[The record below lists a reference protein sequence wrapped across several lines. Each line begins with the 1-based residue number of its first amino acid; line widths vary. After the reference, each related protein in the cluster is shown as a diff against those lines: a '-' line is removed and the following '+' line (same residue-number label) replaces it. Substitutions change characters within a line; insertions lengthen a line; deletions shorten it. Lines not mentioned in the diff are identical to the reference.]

1 MDFAQHVKSSVDIVR
16 VVGEYVRLRKQGTNR
31 HVGLCPFHTEKTP
44 SFSVHEVLQIYK
56 CFGCGKGGDVFSFLM
71 ESQGLTFYEALKTL
85 AEQHGI
91 PLPRP
96 ERGDHADADS
106 RRRAALYRIHD
117 TAAAF
122 FRERLQ
128 AADGSRARDYLVRR
142 GIDGETA
149 SRFDLGF
156 APAQGQGLLNTLER
170 EGVSQDYWEASGLI
184 LKREDGTGFY
194 DRFRDRLTFPIAGE
208 SGRIIAFGG
217 RRLKDEQ
224 QPKYLNS
231 PETPIYTKS
240 AVLYNLHRAKKS
252 MREQN
257 RAVLVEGYTDVIGLA
272 RAGISA
278 VVASC
283 GTSLTSQ
290 HVRTLRRQV
299 DRVVVNFDP
308 DQAGQNATERSI
320 QLLLQEGL
328 QVRVLALPEGLDPDE
343 FCERHGGDR
352 YRELLDKAPDYFL
365 WLADRARSQFDVRSP
380 DGRVAAFRLLVPS
393 INLLPDK
400 IQRAALTNEL
410 ADHLGIDRGLV
421 LEQLRRAAV
430 DRRPPPPVSSSGPG
444 DAIAGEKLLV
454 RLLTESEEARKE
466 MLSDVVEIAVRE
478 SLATTPILEA
488 VVAVASSG
496 ERFQYAAVE
505 GRLSEE
511 DQEFLSRIIFETD
524 SQPCSLD
531 DGRQAYTALRKM
543 GWEREYRSVRR
554 QIAQAEKSGDRQ
566 AAIELLRTKTELE
579 RRLGGESSS
588 GTRQGS

>member
-56 CFGCGKGGDVFSFLM
+56 CFGCGKGGDVFNFLM
-71 ESQGLTFYEALKTL
+71 ELQGLTFYEALKTL

-96 ERGDHADADS
+96 QRGDLADADS
-106 RRRAALYRIHD
+106 RRRAALYRIHEI
-117 TAAAF
+117 AALF

-128 AADGSRARDYLVRR
+128 AAEGSRARDYLLRR
-142 GIDGETA
+142 GIDEETA

-156 APAQGQGLLNTLER
+156 APAQGQGLLSTLER
-170 EGVSQDYWEASGLI
+170 EGISRDYGEASGLI
-184 LKREDGTGFY
+184 LKRQDGTGFY
-194 DRFRDRLTFPIAGE
+194 DRFRERLTFPIAGE

-217 RRLKDEQ
+217 RRLRDEQ

-257 RAVLVEGYTDVIGLA
+257 RVVLVEGYTDVIGLA

-283 GTSLTSQ
+283 GTSLTPR

-328 QVRVLALPEGLDPDE
+328 QVRVLTLPEGLDPDE
-343 FCERHGGDR
+343 FCERHGADR
-352 YRELLDKAPDYFL
+352 YRDLLDKAPDYFL

-380 DGRVAAFRLLVPS
+380 EGRVAAFRLLVPS
-393 INLLPDK
+393 IHLLPDK

-410 ADHLGIDRGLV
+410 ADHLGVDRGLV

-430 DRRPPPPVSSSGPG
+430 ERRTPPPVSSSGPG
-444 DAIAGEKLLV
+444 DASPGEKLLL

-466 MLSDVVEIAVRE
+466 MLPGVLEIAVRE
-478 SLATTPILEA
+478 ALPTAAILEA

-505 GRLSEE
+505 GRLGEK
-511 DQEFLSRIIFETD
+511 DQEFLSRIIFEMD

-531 DGRQAYTALRKM
+531 DGRQAYAALRQM
-543 GWEREYRSVRR
+543 EWEREYRSLRR
-554 QIAQAEKSGDRQ
+554 RIAQAEKSGDRR
-566 AAIELLRTKTELE
+566 AAIELLRTKTQLE
-579 RRLGGESSS
+579 RRLGVE
-588 GTRQGS
+588 

>member
-128 AADGSRARDYLVRR
+128 AAAGSRARDYLVRR

-217 RRLKDEQ
+217 RRLRDEQ

-343 FCERHGGDR
+343 FCERHGADR

-430 DRRPPPPVSSSGPG
+430 DRRTPPPVSSSGPG

>member
-16 VVGEYVRLRKQGTNR
+16 VVGEYVRLRKQGANR

-56 CFGCGKGGDVFSFLM
+56 CFGCGKGGDVFNFLM

-91 PLPRP
+91 PLPR
-96 ERGDHADADS
+96 RQQGDVADADS
-106 RRRAALYRIHD
+106 RRRAALYRIHEI
-117 TAAAF
+117 AALF

-128 AADGSRARDYLVRR
+128 AVEGSRARDYLVRR
-142 GIDGETA
+142 GIDEETA

-156 APAQGQGLLNTLER
+156 APAQGQGLLSILER
-170 EGVSQDYWEASGLI
+170 EGISQDYWEASGLI
-184 LKREDGTGFY
+184 LKRQDGTGFY

-217 RRLKDEQ
+217 RRLSDEQ

-283 GTSLTSQ
+283 GTSLTTQ

-328 QVRVLALPEGLDPDE
+328 QVRALTLPEGLDPDE
-343 FCERHGGDR
+343 FCERHGADR
-352 YRELLDKAPDYFL
+352 YGELLDKAPDYFL

-380 DGRVAAFRLLVPS
+380 EGRVAAFRFLIPS

-400 IQRAALTNEL
+400 IQRAAKANEL
-410 ADHLGIDRGLV
+410 ADHLRVDRGLV

-430 DRRPPPPVSSSGPG
+430 DRRAPPPVSSSGPG
-444 DAIAGEKLLV
+444 DASVGEKLLL
-454 RLLTESEEARKE
+454 RLLTESEEARQE
-466 MLSDVVEIAVRE
+466 MLASVVEIAVRE
-478 SLATTPILEA
+478 SLPTAAILEA

-505 GRLSEE
+505 GRLGEK

-524 SQPCSLD
+524 STPCSLD
-531 DGRQAYTALRKM
+531 DGRQVYAALRKR
-543 GWEREYRSVRR
+543 GWEREYRSVRH
-554 QIAQAEKSGDRQ
+554 QIAQAEKSGDRR

-579 RRLGGESSS
+579 RRLRGE
-588 GTRQGS
+588 

>member
-16 VVGEYVRLRKQGTNR
+16 VVGEYVRLRKQGANR

-56 CFGCGKGGDVFSFLM
+56 CFGCGKGGDVFNFLM

-91 PLPRP
+91 PLPR
-96 ERGDHADADS
+96 RQQGDVADADS
-106 RRRAALYRIHD
+106 RRRAALYRIHEI
-117 TAAAF
+117 AALF

-128 AADGSRARDYLVRR
+128 AAEGSRARDYLVRR
-142 GIDGETA
+142 GIDEETA

-156 APAQGQGLLNTLER
+156 APAQGQGLLSILER
-170 EGVSQDYWEASGLI
+170 EGISQDYWEASGLI
-184 LKREDGTGFY
+184 LKRQDGTGFY

-217 RRLKDEQ
+217 RRLSDEQ

-283 GTSLTSQ
+283 GTSLTTQ

-328 QVRVLALPEGLDPDE
+328 QVRALTLPEGLDPDE
-343 FCERHGGDR
+343 FCERHGADR
-352 YRELLDKAPDYFL
+352 YGELLDKAPDYFL

-380 DGRVAAFRLLVPS
+380 EGRVAAFRFLIPS

-400 IQRAALTNEL
+400 IQRAAKANEL
-410 ADHLGIDRGLV
+410 ADHLRVDRGLV

-430 DRRPPPPVSSSGPG
+430 DRRAPPPVSSSGPG
-444 DAIAGEKLLV
+444 DASVGEKLLL
-454 RLLTESEEARKE
+454 RLLTESEEARQE
-466 MLSDVVEIAVRE
+466 MLASVVEIAVRE
-478 SLATTPILEA
+478 SLPTAAILEA

-505 GRLSEE
+505 GRLGEK

-524 SQPCSLD
+524 STPCSLD
-531 DGRQAYTALRKM
+531 DGRQVYAALRKR
-543 GWEREYRSVRR
+543 GWEREYRSVRH
-554 QIAQAEKSGDRQ
+554 QIAQAEKSGDRR

-579 RRLGGESSS
+579 RRLRGE
-588 GTRQGS
+588 

>member
-56 CFGCGKGGDVFSFLM
+56 CFGCGKGGDVFNFLM
-71 ESQGLTFYEALKTL
+71 ELQGLTFYEALKTL

-91 PLPRP
+91 PLPSP
-96 ERGDHADADS
+96 QRGDLADADS
-106 RRRAALYRIHD
+106 RRRAALYRIHEI
-117 TAAAF
+117 AALF

-128 AADGSRARDYLVRR
+128 AAEGSRARDYLVRR
-142 GIDGETA
+142 GIDEETA

-170 EGVSQDYWEASGLI
+170 EGISRDYGEASGLI
-184 LKREDGTGFY
+184 LKRQDGTGFY

-208 SGRIIAFGG
+208 SGRVIAFGG
-217 RRLKDEQ
+217 RRLRDDQ

-240 AVLYNLHRAKKS
+240 AVLYNLHRARKS

-257 RAVLVEGYTDVIGLA
+257 RVVLVEGYTDVIGLA

-290 HVRTLRRQV
+290 QVRTLRRQV

-328 QVRVLALPEGLDPDE
+328 QVRVLTLPEGLDPDE
-343 FCERHGGDR
+343 FCERHGADR

-380 DGRVAAFRLLVPS
+380 DGRVAAFRFLMPS
-393 INLLPDK
+393 IHLLPDK

-410 ADHLGIDRGLV
+410 ADHLGVDRGLV

-430 DRRPPPPVSSSGPG
+430 ERRSPPPVSSAGPE
-444 DAIAGEKLLV
+444 DASPGEKLLL

-466 MLSDVVEIAVRE
+466 MLPGVLKIAVRE
-478 SLATTPILEA
+478 ALPTAAILEA

-505 GRLSEE
+505 GRLDEK
-511 DQEFLSRIIFETD
+511 DQEFLSRIIFERD

-531 DGRQAYTALRKM
+531 DGRQAYAALRKM
-543 GWEREYRSVRR
+543 EWEREYRSLRR
-554 QIAQAEKSGDRQ
+554 RIAQAEKSGDRR

-579 RRLGGESSS
+579 RRLGVE
-588 GTRQGS
+588 

>member
-71 ESQGLTFYEALKTL
+71 ESQGLTFYEALRTL

-128 AADGSRARDYLVRR
+128 AVDGARARDYLVRR

-149 SRFDLGF
+149 SGFDLGF

-217 RRLKDEQ
+217 RRLRDEQ

-343 FCERHGGDR
+343 FCERHGADR

-430 DRRPPPPVSSSGPG
+430 DRRTPPPVSSSGSG

-478 SLATTPILEA
+478 GLATAPILEA

-505 GRLSEE
+505 GRLSEK
-511 DQEFLSRIIFETD
+511 DREFLSRIIFETD

>member
-1 MDFAQHVKSSVDIVR
+1 MDFAQHVKSSVDVVR

-56 CFGCGKGGDVFSFLM
+56 CFGCGKGGDVFNFLM
-71 ESQGLTFYEALKTL
+71 ELQGLTFYEALKTL

-96 ERGDHADADS
+96 QRGDLADADS
-106 RRRAALYRIHD
+106 RRRAALYRIHEI
-117 TAAAF
+117 AALF

-128 AADGSRARDYLVRR
+128 AAEGSRARDYLLRR
-142 GIDGETA
+142 GIDEETA
-149 SRFDLGF
+149 SRFELGF
-156 APAQGQGLLNTLER
+156 APAQGQGLLSTLER
-170 EGVSQDYWEASGLI
+170 EGISRDYGEASGLI
-184 LKREDGTGFY
+184 LKRQDGTGFY
-194 DRFRDRLTFPIAGE
+194 DRFRERLTFPIAGE

-217 RRLKDEQ
+217 RRLRDEQ

-257 RAVLVEGYTDVIGLA
+257 RAVLVEGYTDVIGLD

-283 GTSLTSQ
+283 GTSLTTQ

-328 QVRVLALPEGLDPDE
+328 QVRVLTLPEGLDPDE
-343 FCERHGGDR
+343 FCERHGADR

-380 DGRVAAFRLLVPS
+380 EGRVAAFRLLMPS
-393 INLLPDK
+393 IHLLPDK

-410 ADHLGIDRGLV
+410 ADHLGVDRGLV

-430 DRRPPPPVSSSGPG
+430 DRRAPPPVSGPG
-444 DAIAGEKLLV
+444 DALEGEKLLV
-454 RLLTESEEARKE
+454 RLLTESEEARQE
-466 MLSDVVEIAVRE
+466 MLASVVEIAVRG
-478 SLATTPILEA
+478 SLPTAAILEA

-505 GRLSEE
+505 GRLGEK
-511 DQEFLSRIIFETD
+511 DQEFLSRIIFEMD

-531 DGRQAYTALRKM
+531 DGRQAYAALRKM
-543 GWEREYRSVRR
+543 EWEREYRSLRR
-554 QIAQAEKSGDRQ
+554 RIAQAEKSGDRR
-566 AAIELLRTKTELE
+566 AAIELLRTKTQLE
-579 RRLGGESSS
+579 RRLGVE
-588 GTRQGS
+588 

>member
-56 CFGCGKGGDVFSFLM
+56 CFGCGKGGDVFNFLM
-71 ESQGLTFYEALKTL
+71 ELQGLTFYEALKTL

-96 ERGDHADADS
+96 QRGDVADADS
-106 RRRAALYRIHD
+106 RRRAALYRIHEI
-117 TAAAF
+117 AASF
-122 FRERLQ
+122 FGERLQ

-142 GIDGETA
+142 GIDEETA

-170 EGVSQDYWEASGLI
+170 EGISQDYWEASGLI
-184 LKREDGTGFY
+184 LKRQDGTGFY

-217 RRLKDEQ
+217 RRLSDEQ

-231 PETPIYTKS
+231 PETTIYTKS
-240 AVLYNLHRAKKS
+240 AVLYNLHRARKS

-257 RAVLVEGYTDVIGLA
+257 RVVLVEGYTDVIGLA

-283 GTSLTSQ
+283 GTSLTPRQ
-290 HVRTLRRQV
+290 VRTLRRQV

-328 QVRVLALPEGLDPDE
+328 QVRALTLPEGLDPDE
-343 FCERHGGDR
+343 FCERHGADR

-380 DGRVAAFRLLVPS
+380 EGRVAAFRFLMPS
-393 INLLPDK
+393 IHLLPDK

-410 ADHLGIDRGLV
+410 ADHLGVDRGLV

-430 DRRPPPPVSSSGPG
+430 ERRSPPPVSSSGPG
-444 DAIAGEKLLV
+444 DASPGEKLLL

-466 MLSDVVEIAVRE
+466 MLPGVLKIAVRE
-478 SLATTPILEA
+478 ALPTAAILEA

-505 GRLSEE
+505 GRLDEK

-531 DGRQAYTALRKM
+531 DGRQAYAALRKM
-543 GWEREYRSVRR
+543 EWEREYRSLRR
-554 QIAQAEKSGDRQ
+554 RIAQAEKSGDRR

-579 RRLGGESSS
+579 RRLRVE
-588 GTRQGS
+588 

>member
-56 CFGCGKGGDVFSFLM
+56 CFGCGKGGDVFNFLM
-71 ESQGLTFYEALKTL
+71 ELQGLTFYEALKTL

-96 ERGDHADADS
+96 QRGDVADADS
-106 RRRAALYRIHD
+106 RRRAALYRIHEI
-117 TAAAF
+117 AASF
-122 FRERLQ
+122 FGERLQ

-142 GIDGETA
+142 GIDEETA

-170 EGVSQDYWEASGLI
+170 EGISQDYWEASGLI
-184 LKREDGTGFY
+184 LKRQDGTGFY

-217 RRLKDEQ
+217 RRLSDEQ

-240 AVLYNLHRAKKS
+240 AVLYNLHRARKS

-257 RAVLVEGYTDVIGLA
+257 RVVLVEGYTDVIGLA

-283 GTSLTSQ
+283 GTSLTPRQ
-290 HVRTLRRQV
+290 VRTLRRQV

-328 QVRVLALPEGLDPDE
+328 QVRALTLPEGLDPDE
-343 FCERHGGDR
+343 FCERHGADR

-380 DGRVAAFRLLVPS
+380 EGRVAAFRFLMPS
-393 INLLPDK
+393 IHLLPDK

-410 ADHLGIDRGLV
+410 ADHLGVDRGLV

-430 DRRPPPPVSSSGPG
+430 ERRSPPPVSSSGPG
-444 DAIAGEKLLV
+444 DASPGEKLLL

-466 MLSDVVEIAVRE
+466 MLPGVLKIAVRE
-478 SLATTPILEA
+478 ALPTAAILEA

-505 GRLSEE
+505 GRLDEK

-531 DGRQAYTALRKM
+531 DGRQAYAALRKM
-543 GWEREYRSVRR
+543 EWEREYRSLRR
-554 QIAQAEKSGDRQ
+554 RIAQAEKSGDRR

-579 RRLGGESSS
+579 RRLRVE
-588 GTRQGS
+588 

>member
-56 CFGCGKGGDVFSFLM
+56 CFGCGKGGDVFNFLM
-71 ESQGLTFYEALKTL
+71 ELQGLTFYEALKAL

-96 ERGDHADADS
+96 QGGDLADPDS
-106 RRRAALYRIHD
+106 RRRAALYRIHEV
-117 TAAAF
+117 AASF

-128 AADGSRARDYLVRR
+128 AAEGSRARDYLLRR
-142 GIDGETA
+142 GIDEETA

-156 APAQGQGLLNTLER
+156 APTQGQAFLRTLER
-170 EGVSQDYWEASGLI
+170 EGISRDDGEASGLI
-184 LKREDGTGFY
+184 LKRQDGTGFY
-194 DRFRDRLTFPIAGE
+194 DRFRERLTFPIAGE

-217 RRLKDEQ
+217 RRLRDDQ

-240 AVLYNLHRAKKS
+240 AVLYNLHRAKKG

-283 GTSLTSQ
+283 GTSLTPR
-290 HVRTLRRQV
+290 HVKTLRRQV

-328 QVRVLALPEGLDPDE
+328 QVRVLTLPEGLDPDE
-343 FCERHGGDR
+343 FCERHGADR

-365 WLADRARSQFDVRSP
+365 WLADRARSRFDVRSP

-410 ADHLGIDRGLV
+410 ADHLGVDRGLV

-430 DRRPPPPVSSSGPG
+430 DRRTPPPISSAPG
-444 DAIAGEKLLV
+444 DASPGEKLLL
-454 RLLTESEEARKE
+454 RLMTESEEARKE
-466 MLSDVVEIAVRE
+466 MLSDVAAIAVRE
-478 SLATTPILEA
+478 GLPTAAILEA
-488 VVAVASSG
+488 VVAVNSSG

-505 GRLSEE
+505 GRLDEKGR
-511 DQEFLSRIIFETD
+511 EFLSRIIFETD

-531 DGRQAYTALRKM
+531 DGRQAYAALRKM
-543 GWEREYRSVRR
+543 GWEREYRSLRR
-554 QIAQAEKSGDRQ
+554 RIAQAEKSGDRR

-579 RRLGGESSS
+579 RRLGRE
-588 GTRQGS
+588 